1 MADAAME
8 RGSRYA
14 MVRVLGE
21 GSQAVTYEA
30 TDMQTG
36 QSVAIKRFDLRNARA
51 WKEVELAEREARV
64 LSTLQHPLLPRY
76 VDHYERSGGFHL
88 VMERV
93 EGETLDARLRRKG
106 ALSENEVWG
115 FLHCAREALA
125 YLHRRPSPIVH
136 RDVKPSNVVRRASDG
151 AYVIVD
157 FGSVSERFQRAS
169 GGSTVVGTLGYMAP
183 EQVHGA
189 ALPQT
194 DVYAV
199 GATAL
204 AALAGVEADHFQRA
218 GLGVDV
224 RATLAARGRT
234 ASPALIPALEQ
245 MLEPDPRRRP
255 TSVGAAW
262 RAPVSAPVVQGIDDR
277 AAAKSIRK
285 LLWVLLLP
293 MWMLF
298 SSLGALG
305 FEVLPPV
312 LMMLSIVFLT
322 IIGWEDAT
330 LIQLALKRRRERLA
344 APRTR
349 VSTPPR
355 ELRARVATAS
365 WEDEL
370 EPQLEARAMSV

>member
-1 MADAAME
+1 
-8 RGSRYA
+8 

-64 LSTLQHPLLPRY
+64 LATLQHPLLPRY

-106 ALSENEVWG
+106 ALPESEVWG

-125 YLHRRPSPIVH
+125 YLHRRPAPVVH

-194 DVYAV
+194 DVFAV

-204 AALAGVEADHFQRA
+204 AALAGVEADHFQRD

-234 ASPALIPALEQ
+234 ASPALVHALEQ

-255 TSVGAAW
+255 TSVGAAC
-262 RAPVSAPVVQGIDDR
+262 RAPISSPVSSPVVQGIDDR

-298 SSLGALG
+298 SALGALG
-305 FEVLPPV
+305 FPVLPPV

-330 LIQLALKRRRERLA
+330 LIQLALKRRRARLA
-344 APRTR
+344 APRVR
-349 VSTPPR
+349 VSVPPR
-355 ELRARVATAS
+355 ALPTRIETSRAS
-365 WEDEL
+365 WEDDEEL
-370 EPQLEARAMSV
+370 QPRLQARALSV